1 MSVDEVRDEGA
12 KALAQALKT
21 NSTLQQLN
29 LTGRWGKGNV
39 WFHIKDP
46 QPAMSEAGSETKSHK

>member
-39 WFHIKDP
+39 WFHMKDP
-46 QPAMSEAGSETKSHK
+46 QPVMSEAGGTMKSHK